1 MSFRLVATLAALA
14 SAWWMGAGP
23 ACAENRIALV
33 IGNANYAAVSPLPN
47 PANDAREMTNFLS
60 GAGFQVLQA
69 VDLEQKAML
78 RTINR
83 FAKLVAVS
91 GPDTVALVFYAG
103 HGLQLDGENYLVPVD
118 AVIQREADVPLQAMR
133 LADLMNSLSS
143 MPMKTLIVMLDACRN
158 NPFSEIK
165 KSSGRGL
172 AIVDAPSGALV
183 SYSTAPGTEAQDGDG
198 ANSPYTTALL
208 KVASEEGLPIE
219 QALKRV
225 RLAVNKATDKQQVP
239 WESSSLTSEFSFFPS
254 ERGIVVVSKPVPDAA
269 TATKSQP
276 RSLEDWQKEL
286 SGLSPRLAYETV
298 VREDNVEAY
307 AAYLLVFSSDELA
320 PLVRQILERRKELIA
335 WNQAVTANTPES
347 YQTFLTRH
355 PRSDYTATAKRLKER
370 PRVKRAAFVSA
381 ATVAPAA
388 TETATTIVDTPVVTA
403 VPVYDPPYYHR
414 PYWRHRDRLH
424 DGKPASAGRHDTAGK
439 LAKTTRPAHIA
450 RAAQP
455 TKFARPARTAA
466 LSKPTSFGKT
476 NGPAPHTRMANG
488 PAMMKTMNAA
498 PRMSFGG
505 GGGSFGHGGGGGSFG
520 HGGGG
525 GGRR

>member
-1 MSFRLVATLAALA
+1 MSFRFIATLAALA
-14 SAWWMGAGP
+14 SAFWLGAGP
-23 ACAENRIALV
+23 ARAENRIALV

-47 PANDAREMTNFLS
+47 PANDAREMTNFL
-60 GAGFQVLQA
+60 GAAGFQVLQA

-254 ERGIVVVSKPVPDAA
+254 ERGIVVVSKPVPEAVA
-269 TATKSQP
+269 STKSQP

-286 SGLSPRLAYETV
+286 SGLNPRLAYETV
-298 VREDNVEAY
+298 VREDKVEAY

-320 PLVRQILERRKELIA
+320 PLVRQILERRKELME
-335 WNQAVTANTPES
+335 WNQAVNANTPES
-347 YQTFLTRH
+347 YETFLTRH

-370 PRVKRAAFVSA
+370 PRVKRAALA
-381 ATVAPAA
+381 AVASVAPTA
-388 TETATTIVDTPVVTA
+388 TETPTTIVDAPVVTV
-403 VPVYDPPYYHR
+403 VPIYDPPYYRR
-414 PYWRHRDRLH
+414 PYWHRHQPH
-424 DGKPASAGRHDTAGK
+424 DGKPASAGRHDNAGK
-439 LAKTTRPAHIA
+439 VAKTARPAHVA
-450 RAAQP
+450 RTAQP
-455 TKFARPARTAA
+455 AKFARPARAA
-466 LSKPTSFGKT
+466 TLGRPSNFGKT
-476 NGPAPHTRMANG
+476 NGPAPHTRMANA
-488 PAMMKTMNAA
+488 PTMMRPMNTA
-498 PRMSFGG
+498 PRMSFG
-505 GGGSFGHGGGGGSFG
+505 HAGGGGSFG

-525 GGRR
+525 GGFGHGGGGRR